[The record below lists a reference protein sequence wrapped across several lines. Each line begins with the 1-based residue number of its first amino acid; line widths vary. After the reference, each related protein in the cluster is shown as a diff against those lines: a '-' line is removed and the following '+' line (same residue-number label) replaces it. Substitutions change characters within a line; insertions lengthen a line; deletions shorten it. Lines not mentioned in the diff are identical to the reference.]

1 MVGEGDRE
9 TGMGIGGTSTGCPA
23 WAGTGPAIVVGSIA
37 SIASSCGTS
46 VGGAGVGAGVG
57 EVCRSAVSR
66 MVCRRNDSW
75 HSFSAFTSSSSL
87 SIRSAIAC
95 IRRSES
101 CGAGPSVTGFDGPSG
116 VVLALSSA
124 NVGTRKKVHQHPEWN
139 FSDCQ
144 TYLSPRLN
152 WPVPPMWAPSS

>member
-1 MVGEGDRE
+1 VGEGDRAA
-9 TGMGIGGTSTGCPA
+9 GMGIGGTSTGRPA
-23 WAGTGPAIVVGSIA
+23 WAGTGPVIVVGSIS
-37 SIASSCGTS
+37 SIGSSCGTS
-46 VGGAGVGAGVG
+46 AGGVGVGAGVGAGVG

-87 SIRSAIAC
+87 AIRSAITC

-101 CGAGPSVTGFDGPSG
+101 SGAGASITGLDGPSG

-124 NVGTRKKVHQHPEWN
+124 NVGT
-139 FSDCQ
+139 
-144 TYLSPRLN
+144 
-152 WPVPPMWAPSS
+152 